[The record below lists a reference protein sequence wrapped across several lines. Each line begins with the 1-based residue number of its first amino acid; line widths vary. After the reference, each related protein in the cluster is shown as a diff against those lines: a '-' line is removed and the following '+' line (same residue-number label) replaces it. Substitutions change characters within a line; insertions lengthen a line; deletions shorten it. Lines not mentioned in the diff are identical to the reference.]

1 MIHFDLS
8 REDILREDTPVSEFE
23 EIDEVEGKLAFQ
35 SMEDKLMHSVMENDK
50 DSVDKGKL
58 IRESVNQGLSSFT
71 PDLMFE
77 QMVKNFSMAKNIYG
91 ETIIRELTGY
101 EDDFVKN
108 NIKIPEFQREI
119 KKKMKQKIDELK
131 RDGILE
137 RDGTITEKAV
147 ELSAIVTFM
156 EELNKFSQKS
166 EFGERV
172 SKNISIHGDKEDHRN
187 YRKGDRYRDF
197 ALKASI
203 KNALRR
209 GHNTLLKED
218 LKTYTR
224 QSKTKNVIIYA
235 LDASGSMKGKKIDSA
250 KRAGIALAY
259 NAIMDQDQV
268 GLLVFGAEILD
279 KIMPTDN
286 FSLLL
291 KTLGKVKAAK
301 ETDLTNTI
309 KHALMMFPQGDVA
322 KHLIILSDAVP
333 TIGKEP
339 EKETLAAV
347 MNARAKGITISVIG
361 IALDKKGTELAQKI
375 AELGEGRFFLANN
388 LDELDTI
395 VLQDYY
401 QSR

>member
-8 REDILREDTPVSEFE
+8 RDDILRDDTPVSEFE
-23 EIDEVEGKLAFQ
+23 EIDEIEGKLSFQ
-35 SMEDKLMHSVMENDK
+35 SVDDKLMHSVMENDQ
-50 DSVDKGKL
+50 DTIDKGKL
-58 IRESVNQGLSSFT
+58 IRESVNQGISSFT

-77 QMVKNFSMAKNIYG
+77 QMVKNYSMAKNLYG

-101 EDDFVKN
+101 EEDFVKN

-119 KKKMKQKIDELK
+119 KKKMKQKIDDMRKE
-131 RDGILE
+131 GIVE
-137 RDGTITEKAV
+137 KDGTITEKAV

-156 EELNKFSQKS
+156 EEINKFSQKND
-166 EFGERV
+166 FGERV
-172 SKNISIHGDKEDHRN
+172 SKKISIHGDKEDHRN

-203 KNALRR
+203 KNAIRR
-209 GHNTLLKED
+209 GHKTLLKDD

-224 QSKTKNVIIYA
+224 QSRTKNTIIYA
-235 LDASGSMKGKKIDSA
+235 VDASGSMKGKKIDSA

-259 NAIMDQDQV
+259 NAIVEQDQV

-291 KTLGKVKAAK
+291 KTLAKVKASK

-309 KHALMMFPQGDVA
+309 KEAILMFPDTDST

-339 EKETLAAV
+339 EKETLAQV
-347 MNARAKGITISVIG
+347 MVAKSKGITISMIG

-375 AELGEGRFFLANN
+375 AELGEGRFFTATN